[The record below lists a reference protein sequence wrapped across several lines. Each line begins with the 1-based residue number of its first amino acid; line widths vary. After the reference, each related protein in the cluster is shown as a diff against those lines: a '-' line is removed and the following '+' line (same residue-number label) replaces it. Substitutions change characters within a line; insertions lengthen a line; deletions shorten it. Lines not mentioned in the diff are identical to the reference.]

1 MTARWMRSSLWG
13 RLRCVSAISLSLAA
27 ATAAARPPLE
37 PLPLPFYSF
46 DRESPSVLSGFA
58 NASDVLTLGPPGVIP
73 VVFGPQLGFATPFDD
88 LDDLSGANA
97 FFPLNQPFVL
107 LFSVD
112 RASQGL
118 ALPDPALLA
127 AGVPYNVRDQA
138 LRGHAAGDQF
148 MSTDTFVLGPPLR
161 GDRSANSALTRNN
174 YDEGGTDFGALPP
187 TKGSDVTPGAP
198 QDNVDAMSA
207 GESPLLGGLT
217 HLYFTAT
224 AESPSLPFLPG
235 GAFPS
240 GATIFYN
247 AAPQSGTPTEL
258 YAAFFQLGLVQA
270 DDIDALVVFDRNRN
284 GLFDP
289 GDAVLFSLTP
299 GSPSLLTIPGASQTG
314 AAADVFLARYGQ
326 PPVVGF
332 RAAELGL
339 GHPQD
344 NIDALDVKRCADGD
358 ACARL
363 AGIRYRRGD
372 LNCDDVVNFDDIDP
386 FVLALSG
393 PDAYFA
399 QFPFCFWNAG
409 DTNCDGVVNFDD
421 IDPFVAC
428 LSGDCPCP

>member
-1 MTARWMRSSLWG
+1 MSARWMRSSLRG
-13 RLRCVSAISLSLAA
+13 RFRCVSALSLGWAA

-37 PLPLPFYSF
+37 PLPLPYYSF
-46 DRESPSVLSGFA
+46 DRDSPSAASGLLSG
-58 NASDVLTLGPPGVIP
+58 SDVLTLGPMGLTPL
-73 VVFGPQLGFATPFDD
+73 VFGQQLGLVSPLDD
-88 LDDLSGANA
+88 LDELSGANA
-97 FFPLNQPFVL
+97 LVPLDQPLVL

-118 ALPDPALLA
+118 AAPDPALLA

-138 LRGHAAGDQF
+138 QRGHAAGDQF
-148 MSTDTFVLGPPLR
+148 MSTDTFVLVPPLR
-161 GDRSANSALTRNN
+161 SGRSANCALTRNN

-198 QDNVDAMSA
+198 QDNVDSMSA
-207 GESPLLGGLT
+207 GGSPLLGGLT

-224 AESPSLPFLPG
+224 SDSPSLELLAG
-235 GAFPS
+235 GSPAS

-247 AAPQSGTPTEL
+247 AAPQSGMPTEL
-258 YAAFFQLGLVQA
+258 FATFLQLGLVQA
-270 DDIDALVVFDRNRN
+270 DDIDALVVFDRNAN
-284 GLFDP
+284 GRFEL
-289 GDAVLFSLTP
+289 GDAVLFSLAP
-299 GSPSLLTIPGASQTG
+299 GSPSLSTIPGASPVG
-314 AAADVFLARYGQ
+314 AAADVFLTRYGQ
-326 PPVVGF
+326 PPVVAVP
-332 RAAELGL
+332 AAQLGL

-344 NIDALDVKRCADGD
+344 NIDALDVRSCADGD
-358 ACARL
+358 LCARL

-393 PDAYFA
+393 PGAYLE
-399 QFPFCFWNAG
+399 QFPFCFWNAA

-421 IDPFVAC
+421 IDGFVAC